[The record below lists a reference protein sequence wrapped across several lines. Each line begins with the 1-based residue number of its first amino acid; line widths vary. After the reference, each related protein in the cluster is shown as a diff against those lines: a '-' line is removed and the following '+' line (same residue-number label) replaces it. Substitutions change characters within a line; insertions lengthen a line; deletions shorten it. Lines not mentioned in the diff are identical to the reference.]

1 MNSVIEVIEC
11 ICNDVFDKFYLNSAS
26 RNFISHDPDQGL
38 GLNVNQ
44 LFAPCSWLKNMIVV
58 FSMS

>member
-26 RNFISHDPDQGL
+26 CNFISHDPDQGL

-44 LFAPCSWLKNMIVV
+44 LFAPLA
-58 FSMS
+58 